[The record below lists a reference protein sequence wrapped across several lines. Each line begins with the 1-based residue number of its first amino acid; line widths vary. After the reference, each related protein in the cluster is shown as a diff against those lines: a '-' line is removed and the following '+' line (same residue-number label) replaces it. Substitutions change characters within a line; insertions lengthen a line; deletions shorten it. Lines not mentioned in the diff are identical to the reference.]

1 MKATIYALA
10 FASIVSAHTTV
21 YRIVVDGKPQPPG
34 NVQGGYIDTP
44 PSNSPV
50 VDVTSQAMECNVAG
64 IKATTSVAVN
74 GGSNIAVEW
83 HHNSADAGD
92 DIVATSHVGP
102 INVYMSKA
110 SSSMSWTKI
119 SAETYDGTW
128 PVTKLIK
135 GLYTGTPGQHNFT
148 LPNVVP
154 GDYVIRP
161 EIIALHEGNRVG
173 GAQFYQECIHVKVS
187 GSGTAVLPA
196 GVAIPGY
203 VTANT
208 PGVLFDIYNG
218 FTKYPNPGPEVWNGA
233 SGAGTPPPA
242 KSPPPYNVN
251 AAPKP
256 DPVTGPASKPP
267 SNVNAAPNPDPAT
280 GPASSTLTTMA
291 RPVATPNDGLVQPW
305 GRCGG
310 LGSTGPTTCHS
321 SCQCKKWNDWY
332 SQCV

>member
-10 FASIVSAHTTV
+10 FAGIVSAHTTV
-21 YRIVVDGKPQPPG
+21 YRIVVDGKAQPPG

-50 VDVTSQAMECNVAG
+50 VDVTSPAMECNVAG

-74 GGSNIAVEW
+74 GGANIAVEW

-110 SSSMSWTKI
+110 GASKSWTKI

-128 PVTKLIK
+128 AVTKLIK
-135 GLYTGTPGQHNFT
+135 GLYTGVPGQHNFT

-154 GDYVIRP
+154 GEYLIRP

-173 GAQFYQECIHVKVS
+173 GSQFYQECIHIKVG

-208 PGVLFDIYNG
+208 PGVLFDVYNG

-233 SGAGTPPPA
+233 SGAGAPPPA
-242 KSPPPYNVN
+242 ESPVAATPSPSSAPNSSGSKPPPNANV
-251 AAPKP
+251 AAPK
-256 DPVTGPASKPP
+256 
-267 SNVNAAPNPDPAT
+267 PDPAT
-280 GPASSTLTTMA
+280 GPASSTLSTMA
-291 RPVATPNDGLVQPW
+291 RPAATPNDGLVQPW

-310 LGSTGPTTCHS
+310 LGYTGPTTCHPG
-321 SCQCKKWNDWY
+321 CQCKKWNDWY